1 MGITKTHTSL
11 DVCEG
16 CGRSGVPTRSASS
29 GTNTFTSCLRMV
41 EGQIAQVLDVAEGVT
56 EVAMRLVM
64 LPPGV
69 RTHPAVTW
77 HLLSHLPS
85 AESVR
90 VLRPEATTCHRR
102 WAMWPRPRGACR
114 VSGQGLWP
122 SGTHA
127 LSGAG
132 QPVAAAGE
140 VLHLVGEP
148 APRWDHRR
156 RWWHAMRCC
165 QRNHDIPTGNARHGT
180 SRMPNDGYARP
191 ISRSKKR
198 SYGEHP
204 HANWSTSRWR

>member
-1 MGITKTHTSL
+1 
-11 DVCEG
+11 
-16 CGRSGVPTRSASS
+16 
-29 GTNTFTSCLRMV
+29 MV
-41 EGQIAQVLDVAEGVT
+41 EGQVAQVLDVAEGVT

-102 WAMWPRPRGACR
+102 WAMWPRPRGAYR

-140 VLHLVGEP
+140 VLPFAGQPSPVRTIGGVGNTRCDVASGATTYQPGTRAMAHLACRMTDTRGLSRAQRSGAMGSVHMRTG
-148 APRWDHRR
+148 ARR
-156 RWWHAMRCC
+156 GGVRPSGGGVWGR
-165 QRNHDIPTGNARHGT
+165 PSGT
-180 SRMPNDGYARP
+180 S
-191 ISRSKKR
+191 
-198 SYGEHP
+198 
-204 HANWSTSRWR
+204 